1 MNTFLSKYCSF
12 GVKCKL
18 SLEFVLYLHSLKID
32 EWYNALERDR
42 DLSGEQEGVYAT
54 LTLVV
59 REGRGKGL

>member
-1 MNTFLSKYCSF
+1 MQNFIAICIIFTL
-12 GVKCKL
+12 VD
-18 SLEFVLYLHSLKID
+18 KID

-42 DLSGEQEGVYAT
+42 DLSGEQEGVCAT